1 MFLLLVYVI
10 FFSSL
15 STCLSWGLPSHS
27 SRSLTGSH
35 LYMDN
40 WLRHCYTGSIGW
52 RITGP
57 SVLSNTE
64 STLLW
69 MDDKA
74 SSPCLKTRG
83 THTSM
88 HSKSMENT
96 SLNHSDI
103 FILIIGTYL
112 SLFKYLVRTTH
123 TRLLRPPMPSS
134 LSRPGTRQII
144 THTDLISNSAILC
157 NNFVSLLSYL

>member
-10 FFSSL
+10 FFSSP

-27 SRSLTGSH
+27 SRSVSMVTGSH

-74 SSPCLKTRG
+74 SSPCLKTKG
-83 THTSM
+83 THRSR

-96 SLNHSDI
+96 SRNHSDI
-103 FILIIGTYL
+103 FILMIGTYL
-112 SLFKYLVRTTH
+112 SLFKYLVWLTTQRILGFFDRPCPAAYTANYYAH
-123 TRLLRPPMPSS
+123 RLNL
-134 LSRPGTRQII
+134 
-144 THTDLISNSAILC
+144 
-157 NNFVSLLSYL
+157 